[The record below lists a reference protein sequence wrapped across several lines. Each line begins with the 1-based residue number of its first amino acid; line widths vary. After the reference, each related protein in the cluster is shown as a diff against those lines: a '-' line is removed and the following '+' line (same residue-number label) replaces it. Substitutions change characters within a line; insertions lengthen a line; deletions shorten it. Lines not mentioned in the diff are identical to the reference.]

1 MRSAGNAAL
10 ALARRIDYEYAEE
23 AEKRKTERMFPMPD
37 FRPGD
42 PASTYYAHMENI
54 RRHLTIED
62 YSRVDAM
69 IALRL
74 RSSGHSRES
83 VEETIRACA
92 PTIRG
97 RRAATGS
104 VMPSVQRITPL
115 ARPVTGI
122 WKEMSGIGCGG
133 RKLRVEYISRS
144 GLWLESLLCRRQ
156 SFLDKNNKFVIMV
169 NGKGNFDV

>member
-1 MRSAGNAAL
+1 MRRWLWPEGLTMST
-10 ALARRIDYEYAEE
+10 RR
-23 AEKRKTERMFPMPD
+23 RPRNERPSGCSRCRTF
-37 FRPGD
+37 G
-42 PASTYYAHMENI
+42 PAYYAHMENI

-133 RKLRVEYISRS
+133 RKLRVEYISRT